1 MSIRQA
7 APAPT
12 RHNGS
17 TEGRHLDF
25 LRHAARLL
33 DGDGAFVDDTVAE
46 DAFRDARLFILDA
59 EMSGPNPAMH
69 ELLDIGWVV
78 ASAAEPIAELSSWG
92 SKVRPK
98 HIGNAEIG
106 ALKVVGYSPRDWKD
120 AIELEAAME
129 RLVADGAG
137 AIFAGWGFGQDLA
150 FVAES
155 LRRTGA
161 AWPFAPVVLDIQ
173 VVARRLL
180 KGTGDVDRFNL
191 GHVAD
196 RLGIGRMGEHGALP
210 DAYAT
215 FDILV
220 ELQKRVSVADPTH

>member
-1 MSIRQA
+1 MEGGLLEFLQA
-7 APAPT
+7 A
-12 RHNGS
+12 
-17 TEGRHLDF
+17 
-25 LRHAARLL
+25 ARVL
-33 DGDGAFVDDTVAE
+33 DGEGAFVEDTVPP
-46 DAFRDARLFILDA
+46 DAFEGARLFILDA

-78 ASAAEPIAELSSWG
+78 ATVGEPIAETSSWG

-98 HIGNAEIG
+98 HIGNGEIG
-106 ALKVVGYSPRDWKD
+106 ALKVVGYNPRDWKS
-120 AIELEAAME
+120 AIELEQAVE
-129 RLVADGAG
+129 RMVEDGRET
-137 AIFAGWGFGQDLA
+137 IFAGWGFGQDLA

-161 AWPFAPVVLDIQ
+161 TWPFSPVVLDIQ
-173 VVARRLL
+173 TVARSVL
-180 KGTGDVDRFNL
+180 KGDAAIDRFNL
-191 GHVAD
+191 GFVAD

-220 ELQKRVSVADPTH
+220 ELQKRVNVSNPTQ